1 MCKIVVF
8 QAQGTAIESKMC
20 QRVDYKLSKVSV
32 SESIVPISTCQGV
45 GGGRGT
51 FDDKC
56 VRVQSVR
63 VHCIRVQCV
72 RVQCVRVQCVQ
83 MSEYSVS

>member
-1 MCKIVVF
+1 MSLCGV
-8 QAQGTAIESKMC
+8 Q
-20 QRVDYKLSKVSV
+20 DLSKVSV

-56 VRVQSVR
+56 VRVKSVR
-63 VHCIRVQCV
+63 VQVFFVRFESIQCV
-72 RVQCVRVQCVQ
+72 RV
-83 MSEYSVS
+83 

>member
-1 MCKIVVF
+1 
-8 QAQGTAIESKMC
+8 MC
-20 QRVDYKLSKVSV
+20 QSVEYKLSKVSV

-56 VRVQSVR
+56 VRVKVSESIV
-63 VHCIRVQCV
+63 
-72 RVQCVRVQCVQ
+72 
-83 MSEYSVS
+83 SEYSVLEFSVSEFNVSKCQSTVCQSLLCKI

>member
-1 MCKIVVF
+1 MCKIVVC
-8 QAQGTAIESKMC
+8 QGTAIESKMC
-20 QRVDYKLSKVSV
+20 QSVEYKLSKVSV

-51 FDDKC
+51 FDVKC

-63 VHCIRVQCV
+63 VHCIRV
-72 RVQCVRVQCVQ
+72 
-83 MSEYSVS
+83 SEFSVSEFNVSRCQSTVCQSV

>member
-1 MCKIVVF
+1 MSLCGV
-8 QAQGTAIESKMC
+8 Q
-20 QRVDYKLSKVSV
+20 DLSKVSV

-56 VRVQSVR
+56 VRVKVSESIV
-63 VHCIRVQCV
+63 
-72 RVQCVRVQCVQ
+72 
-83 MSEYSVS
+83 SEYSVLESIVSEYSVLEFSVSEFNVSKCQSTVCQSLLCKI